1 MSREGAGDKK
11 AKPLPASGTPV
22 WVWVVYALGILGAA
36 ILLFFSLF
44 SAGAYFLGDSPL
56 QASILGFAV
65 WGGLTALAA
74 GLWIWRRRQGR
85 R

>member
-11 AKPLPASGTPV
+11 AKPLPAGGTPI

-36 ILLFFSLF
+36 ILLFSSLF
-44 SAGAYFLGDSPL
+44 SAGAYFLGDSPVR
-56 QASILGFAV
+56 ASLLGFAV

-74 GLWIWRRRQGR
+74 GLWIWRRRRGGR
-85 R
+85 